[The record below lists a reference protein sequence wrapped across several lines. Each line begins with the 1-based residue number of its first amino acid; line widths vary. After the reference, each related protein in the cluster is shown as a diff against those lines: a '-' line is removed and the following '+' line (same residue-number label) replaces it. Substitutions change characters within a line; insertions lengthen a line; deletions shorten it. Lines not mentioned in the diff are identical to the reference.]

1 MQTYTALPLSKFYD
15 SVHRVDLEREL
26 DDRDPSGK
34 VGDVTFEDTSHKHTY
49 VLLYVCILV
58 YTYVCIRER

>member
-15 SVHRVDLEREL
+15 SVHRLDFDREL
-26 DDRDPSGK
+26 DDGDLPGK

-49 VLLYVCILV
+49 VCQYVCMV
-58 YTYVCIRER
+58 YIEG